1 MTALVKQPLI
11 VLRPRDVERE
21 YGIPEQTLANWRSTG
36 RGPAFI
42 RVSPRMVAY
51 ERAAIERWLS
61 SRRVE
66 PSR

>member
-1 MTALVKQPLI
+1 MTPAPSRLLT
-11 VLRPRDVERE
+11 LRPKDVERE
-21 YGIPEQTLANWRSTG
+21 YGIPVQTQANWRATG

-42 RVSPRMVAY
+42 RVSPRMVII
-51 ERAAIERWLS
+51 ERAAIERFLA